1 MRKLIGSLFLKK
13 KKPLIAMQMTRYPE
27 NIELIG
33 KVILVITQLIN
44 MFQKV
49 CVYEGVTSRI
59 PKCV

>member
-1 MRKLIGSLFLKK
+1 
-13 KKPLIAMQMTRYPE
+13 MQMTRYPE

-49 CVYEGVTSRI
+49 CVCEGVTSRI